1 MQDEGFKVPSHEA
14 AHALETARSLTK
26 WTSDP
31 TNVTPCLKFCDELC
45 HNLHQCLPSSTSQ
58 ANREKMWG
66 KYHQE

>member
-14 AHALETARSLTK
+14 AHVLETARSLTK

-45 HNLHQCLPSSTSQ
+45 HNLQQCFLFQ
-58 ANREKMWG
+58 DFLFLAKRIL
-66 KYHQE
+66 QVL

>member
-1 MQDEGFKVPSHEA
+1 MKDLKYHHAHEA